1 MTKQN
6 TLVTTKTIL
15 EKLDILRDII
25 YIYNTKLLIVT
36 KFAIYEF
43 EYSWICKLFSS
54 KTQAFS
60 LRSENSKTL

>member
-25 YIYNTKLLIVT
+25 YIHNTKLLIIT
-36 KFAIYEF
+36 KLAIYEF
-43 EYSWICKLFSS
+43 EYSWICKLFFIQNTGFLS
-54 KTQAFS
+54 
-60 LRSENSKTL
+60 